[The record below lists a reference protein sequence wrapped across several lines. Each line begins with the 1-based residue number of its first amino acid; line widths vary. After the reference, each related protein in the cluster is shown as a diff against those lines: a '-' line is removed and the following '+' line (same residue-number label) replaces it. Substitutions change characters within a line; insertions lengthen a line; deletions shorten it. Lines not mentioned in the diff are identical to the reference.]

1 MATEITVRPY
11 DGSVLALDL
20 LSQKQ
25 TIVLGFIG
33 NALTGTIT
41 DDDGILGNADN
52 ANTTFNGQPVT
63 YIGSGTAQP
72 GIDTGLVTIPTGSAV
87 SLVVFEAGEQIYFHY
102 PDGPPNA
109 LGMIAVIIDLDPVP
123 YGPICYTDDTLI
135 DTPQGPRAVQDLAA
149 GDLVRDIDGADHPI
163 RWIGRRSVHIP
174 KMLHG
179 ALHHWLPVV
188 IRKDAFGP
196 GQPHMPLRVS
206 QQHRILIS
214 DAMAELLFASPD
226 VLVPARA
233 LLGDIAHI
241 DHACT
246 EVRYHHILCDEH
258 VILRANGLA
267 SETLLPAALA
277 QNEAEHGAW
286 DEALGLFPDLTESA
300 SIPAAHPI
308 LRMWEGR
315 TLARLLRQ

>member
-1 MATEITVRPY
+1 MATAITVHPY
-11 DGSVLALDL
+11 NGALIAANL
-20 LSQKQ
+20 LSQEQ
-25 TIVLGFIG
+25 TIVLGQFG
-33 NALTGTIT
+33 NTTTGTIT
-41 DDDGILGNADN
+41 DDDGILGSADN
-52 ANTTFNGQPVT
+52 TNTTFDGQQIT
-63 YIGSGTAQP
+63 YIGSGTARP
-72 GIDTGLVTIPTGSAV
+72 GVNVGGLTVPLGTPV
-87 SLVVFEAGEQIYFHY
+87 PLVVFQVGQQIYFHY
-102 PDGPPNA
+102 PEGPPSA
-109 LGMIAVIIDLDPVP
+109 VGMLAVVVDLDPAP

-135 DTPQGPRAVQDLAA
+135 DTPQGPRAVQDLGA

-163 RWIGRRSVHIP
+163 RWIGRRSLHIP

-277 QNEAEHGAW
+277 QNDAEYAAW

>member
-11 DGSVLALDL
+11 NGSVLALDL
-20 LSQKQ
+20 LGTNSL
-25 TIVLGFIG
+25 VL
-33 NALTGTIT
+33 NAFGASITGTIT
-41 DDDGILGNADN
+41 DGDGFLGSDDNS
-52 ANTTFNGQPVT
+52 NTTFNGQPIT
-63 YIGSGTAQP
+63 YIGQGTARP
-72 GIDTGLVTIPTGSAV
+72 ALALGLGTKVPLIA
-87 SLVVFEAGEQIYFHY
+87 FKAGGQIYFHY
-102 PDGPPNA
+102 PEGPPNPLSA
-109 LGMIAVIIDLDPVP
+109 LSLETSLTATP

-135 DTPQGPRAVQDLAA
+135 DTPRGPRAVQDLAA

-196 GQPHMPLRVS
+196 GQPHIPLRVS